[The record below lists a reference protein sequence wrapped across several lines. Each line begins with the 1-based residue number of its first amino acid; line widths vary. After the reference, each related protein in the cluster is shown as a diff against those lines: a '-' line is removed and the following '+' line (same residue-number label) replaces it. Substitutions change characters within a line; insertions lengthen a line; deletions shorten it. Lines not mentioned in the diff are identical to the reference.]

1 VFHTAP
7 SAERTQSLV
16 DHLRLYV
23 DEKATIAKRLDGVVV
38 AIHIRGGTPVRAL
51 IQLATEVGAD
61 YIVVGSHRGLHAGD
75 WIGGSTVERLVGNST
90 FPVLVATPVLKEPV
104 KYDPPIEPAC
114 PQCVQARIASGG
126 KQWWCDRHSQSVLG
140 AHEYSCQVE
149 LPMASQDS
157 AVTPTGIDF

>member
-1 VFHTAP
+1 MNSTQPRRSLKRHALG
-7 SAERTQSLV
+7 SASSSASISRKRTVLHSIKPLAWPCGFAEVSSTYYTCSIRLRPRSALAELV

-75 WIGGSTVERLVGNST
+75 WI
-90 FPVLVATPVLKEPV
+90 
-104 KYDPPIEPAC
+104 
-114 PQCVQARIASGG
+114 RIY
-126 KQWWCDRHSQSVLG
+126 R
-140 AHEYSCQVE
+140 
-149 LPMASQDS
+149 
-157 AVTPTGIDF
+157 